1 MTRWREVR
9 KRRRLELATSALAA
23 VTAINAASGAAY
35 GLAGARNVPREWLAG
50 SPFADY
56 RLPSLVL
63 GAAVGGT
70 SGAAA
75 VTSWRG
81 DEHAAAA
88 AIAAGAVLTAW
99 IAAQVAIIGLR
110 SPLQPVMA
118 GVGISLIGLGR
129 RLR

>member
-1 MTRWREVR
+1 MTRWGEVR
-9 KRRRLELATSALAA
+9 SRRSLELATSALAA
-23 VTAINAASGAAY
+23 VTAINAAGGAAY
-35 GLAGARNVPREWLAG
+35 GLAGARSVPREWLAD

-75 VTSWRG
+75 VAAWRG
-81 DEHAAAA
+81 DAHAGAA
-88 AIAAGAVLTAW
+88 AIAAGTVLTGW
-99 IAAQVAIIGLR
+99 VVAQVAIIGLR

-118 GVGISLIGLGR
+118 GVGTALIGLGR
-129 RLR
+129 RLG